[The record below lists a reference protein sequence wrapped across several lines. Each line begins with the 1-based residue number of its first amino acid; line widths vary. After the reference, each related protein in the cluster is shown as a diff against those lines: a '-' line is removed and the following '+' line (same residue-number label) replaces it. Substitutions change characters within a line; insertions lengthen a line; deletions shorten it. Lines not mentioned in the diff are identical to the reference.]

1 MRRLVRGRSGV
12 EGGDVQGRPV
22 TVSPTG
28 NKSLTVG
35 IDVAVRGERILA
47 AALAAA
53 GRRRFRNRIAGQAA
67 RYWSAP
73 TGSAWEANS
82 HWRNGIGD
90 QAWLEVGDD
99 HWKIYE
105 TFARALNSL
114 SPNTVME
121 WGAGGGANAVAFAT
135 HAQRF
140 IAADIS
146 QENLD
151 ECVRQVRATCTTP
164 VETRRIDLAC
174 PEQATVGLAGSCDV
188 FLCLYVIEL
197 TTGANAVRAILK
209 IARTVLAPG
218 GMALVQIKYHT
229 SDRRTRGFAGIAYDR
244 NLASTTTF
252 TIEGFW
258 NLAAECGLTPR
269 LITLVPENRL
279 DSRYAYYALTNPA
292 AVQPAPPDEH
302 LLDVKYTEFA
312 ATFNADVADAE
323 RRAARGNY
331 ISRREGETTV
341 DD

>member
-1 MRRLVRGRSGV
+1 M
-12 EGGDVQGRPV
+12 
-22 TVSPTG
+22 
-28 NKSLTVG
+28 
-35 IDVAVRGERILA
+35 RGERILA
-47 AALAAA
+47 AAAAA
-53 GRRRFRNRIAGQAA
+53 AVGGRRFRNRIAEEAA

-90 QAWLEVGDD
+90 QAWLEVGDH

-105 TFARALNSL
+105 TFARALKSP

-121 WGAGGGANAVAFAT
+121 WGAGGGANAVAFAPHT
-135 HAQRF
+135 QRF

-174 PEQATVGLAGSCDV
+174 PVQATVGLAGSCDV

-197 TTGANAVRAILK
+197 TTGADAVRAILD

-229 SDRRTRGFAGIAYDR
+229 SDRRTRGFAGMAYDR

-252 TIEGFW
+252 TLEEFW
-258 NLAAECGLTPR
+258 KLAADCGLAPR

-279 DSRYAYYALTNPA
+279 DSRYAYYALTTQA
-292 AVQPAPPDEH
+292 AS
-302 LLDVKYTEFA
+302 T
-312 ATFNADVADAE
+312 
-323 RRAARGNY
+323 
-331 ISRREGETTV
+331 
-341 DD
+341 

>member
-1 MRRLVRGRSGV
+1 M
-12 EGGDVQGRPV
+12 
-22 TVSPTG
+22 
-28 NKSLTVG
+28 
-35 IDVAVRGERILA
+35 AVRGERILA

-105 TFARALNSL
+105 TFARALNSP

-121 WGAGGGANAVAFAT
+121 WAPAAGKRRGFRP

-209 IARTVLAPG
+209 IARTVLAPE
-218 GMALVQIKYHT
+218 A
-229 SDRRTRGFAGIAYDR
+229 RRWSKS
-244 NLASTTTF
+244 STTPA
-252 TIEGFW
+252 IVG
-258 NLAAECGLTPR
+258 
-269 LITLVPENRL
+269 
-279 DSRYAYYALTNPA
+279 PA
-292 AVQPAPPDEH
+292 ASPGQPTTEISHRPPPSPS
-302 LLDVKYTEFA
+302 KSFGTWRQSA
-312 ATFNADVADAE
+312 ASPH
-323 RRAARGNY
+323 G
-331 ISRREGETTV
+331 
-341 DD
+341 

>member
-1 MRRLVRGRSGV
+1 M
-12 EGGDVQGRPV
+12 
-22 TVSPTG
+22 
-28 NKSLTVG
+28 
-35 IDVAVRGERILA
+35 AVRGERILA

-53 GRRRFRNRIAGQAA
+53 GSRRFRNRIAGQAA

-105 TFARALNSL
+105 TFARALNSP

-121 WGAGGGANAVAFAT
+121 WGAGGGANAVAFAP

-146 QENLD
+146 EENLD

-164 VETRRIDLAC
+164 VETRRIDLTC

-218 GMALVQIKYHT
+218 GMALVQIK
-229 SDRRTRGFAGIAYDR
+229 
-244 NLASTTTF
+244 
-252 TIEGFW
+252 
-258 NLAAECGLTPR
+258 
-269 LITLVPENRL
+269 
-279 DSRYAYYALTNPA
+279 
-292 AVQPAPPDEH
+292 
-302 LLDVKYTEFA
+302 
-312 ATFNADVADAE
+312 
-323 RRAARGNY
+323 
-331 ISRREGETTV
+331 
-341 DD
+341 